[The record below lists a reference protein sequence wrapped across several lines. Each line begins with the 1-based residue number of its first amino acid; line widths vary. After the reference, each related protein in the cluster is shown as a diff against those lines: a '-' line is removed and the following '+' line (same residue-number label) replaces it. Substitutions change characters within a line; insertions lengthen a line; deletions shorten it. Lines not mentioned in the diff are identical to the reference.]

1 MIGLLIRVKTI
12 YTNKILSLDYI
23 TNIDIMK
30 YKLILLF
37 SALFWFTLSV
47 KAQQLSLEETIGYI
61 NSHLETGDY
70 ISLDKSGIF
79 QFSYYS
85 NYRRERGSWKHHI
98 TNVKRP
104 DKIQYNASKWSFTLK
119 DLDGGLVV
127 SLTTETGDKYSVEK
141 LFNAF
146 NHFYTLAMDIEL
158 MKQKQDDDPFAP
170 SNYNPQAFSIKSTLS
185 NGSIPLEKE
194 GSVYYVLVKIGDIEK
209 KFILDSGA
217 SEVLISPQLELDL
230 TSCGIIR
237 KENYLTP
244 ALYRVADGRI
254 IEQRRLIIPRL
265 TIGDFTIENVRAAV
279 GVGAAPLLLGKSVL
293 DKFSKWSINNL
304 TSTLDVAK

>member
-1 MIGLLIRVKTI
+1 
-12 YTNKILSLDYI
+12 
-23 TNIDIMK
+23 MK

-61 NSHLETGDY
+61 NSHLETGGY

-85 NYRRERGSWKHHI
+85 NSLRRQDSWKHHI

-104 DKIQYNASKWSFTLK
+104 DNIQYYASKWRFTLK
-119 DLDGGLVV
+119 ALEGGLVV

-158 MKQKQDDDPFAP
+158 LRQTQDNDPFAP
-170 SNYNPQAFSIKSTLS
+170 NNYNPHALSIKGTSS
-185 NGSIPLEKE
+185 NGSIPLEKD
-194 GSVYYVLVKIGDIEK
+194 GGVYYILVKIGTVEK

-217 SEVLISPQLELDL
+217 SEVLITPQLELAL
-230 TSCGIIR
+230 KSSGAIK

-265 TIGDFTIENVRAAV
+265 TIGDFAIENVHAAV
-279 GVGAAPLLLGKSVL
+279 GVGTAPLLLGKSVL
-293 DKFSKWSINNL
+293 DKFSNWSINNL